1 MRHEK
6 TIKREDGSKVLIK
19 VVFSCDFTRLT
30 PDWSFDVFT
39 CEKGKRTWNAVCDR
53 TSYGFRRLSSDERP
67 QKIRDE
73 FMRHVT
79 AEEVESVML
88 ELWDNLRQNQ
98 QTVADCHCRA

>member
-6 TIKREDGSKVLIK
+6 IIKRPDGSKVLVK

-79 AEEVESVML
+79 AEEVEAAML
-88 ELWDNLRQNQ
+88 ELWEQLKPTAAIVSGCQ
-98 QTVADCHCRA
+98 CRA

>member
-6 TIKREDGSKVLIK
+6 IIKRPDGSKVLIK
-19 VVFSCDFTRLT
+19 VVFSCDFTRLV

-53 TSYGFRRLSSDERP
+53 TSYGFRRLSSDERS
-67 QKIRDE
+67 QKIRDD

-79 AEEVESVML
+79 AAEVEVVML
-88 ELWDNLRQNQ
+88 ELWEKLRPS
-98 QTVADCHCRA
+98 ADVVSECRC